1 MAANKKP
8 AEELVITNPHYNASH
23 QLGFFDGMKVIESV
37 DSKGNVSYKADRSD
51 PKTMELIKKVQEY
64 PRIPGCGDG
73 GKSAPRIKVDDK
85 EYTLSN
91 KFFTDTEAENY
102 KNYRDEHGKGGSGSS
117 NRGQSIGDRKTFDM
131 LTQMIDKYSKKK
143 GDEYKEIVEDLKAQR
158 KLYMTALSR
167 DELMELLLAGDL

>member
-8 AEELVITNPHYNASH
+8 AEELVITNPQYNASH
-23 QLGFFDGMKVIESV
+23 QLTAFDGIKLV
-37 DSKGNVSYKADRSD
+37 NNQADRTD

-73 GKSAPRIKVDDK
+73 GKSSPRIKVGDT
-85 EYTLSN
+85 EYSLSN
-91 KFFTDTEAENY
+91 KFFTAQEAENY
-102 KNYRDEHGKGGSGSS
+102 KNYRDEHSKGGSGSS
-117 NRGQSIGDRKTFDM
+117 NRGNSIGDRKTFDM
-131 LTQMIDKYSKKK
+131 LSQMIDKYSKKK

-167 DELMELLLAGDL
+167 DELMDLLLAGNL